1 MRDAFGTGLNRLRLF
16 CGNRECAAAFQ
27 LFASRFPPA
36 FPFGFIKKIGNHPFA
51 DLLRGCLSIEAFQN
65 VPDKRDRVIF
75 GQLFGCGE
83 VACLAREKMF
93 RRNNGQILGG
103 VLELHRVGFFAGKID
118 QDLIEK
124 KIPLCDPAKAPA
136 LVQTKRARLERV
148 QFLGRFGSQF
158 AGFDEFLE
166 LRVHESRTNY
176 DEGSPWQ
183 ATECLRLPSRVWHE
197 TLRAVATTSIWFWL
211 AFNAGV
217 FVALIVD
224 LVQFKHRGRELS
236 MRAAAQRTAIW
247 IVLSLLF
254 NLVVWKIR
262 GPDKALEFLTGYV
275 IEYSLSVDN
284 IFVFVLIFAYF
295 RVPPMAQHRALVWG
309 IVGALV
315 MRGVMI
321 WLGIELVNRFEF
333 ILYVFGAFLLVSAWR
348 MFFVKQKPQDFG
360 QSWVMRCCLRAFPIT
375 PEFHDE
381 HFKARVNDR
390 WMLTPLA
397 LALIVIDV
405 MDLVFAVDSI
415 PAVFAIT
422 RDPFIVYTS
431 NICAILGL
439 RSLYFL
445 LAKMVDRFIY
455 LQTGL
460 AFILGFIGI
469 KMIVADYY
477 PISNWISLAV
487 IVFALGVT
495 ITISMI
501 VTRHRAAADNRK

>member
-1 MRDAFGTGLNRLRLF
+1 M
-16 CGNRECAAAFQ
+16 
-27 LFASRFPPA
+27 
-36 FPFGFIKKIGNHPFA
+36 
-51 DLLRGCLSIEAFQN
+51 
-65 VPDKRDRVIF
+65 
-75 GQLFGCGE
+75 
-83 VACLAREKMF
+83 
-93 RRNNGQILGG
+93 
-103 VLELHRVGFFAGKID
+103 GFFAGKID

-124 KIPLCDPAKAPA
+124 KIPLRDPAKPPA
-136 LVQTKRARLERV
+136 LVEAKRARLERV

-321 WLGIELVNRFEF
+321 WLGIELANRFDF
-333 ILYVFGAFLLVSAWR
+333 ILYFFGAFLLVSAWR
-348 MFFVKQKPQDFG
+348 MFFVKQEPKDFG
-360 QSWVMRCCLRAFPIT
+360 QSWVMRCCNWAVPVT
-375 PEFHDE
+375 PVFHDE
-381 HFKARVNDR
+381 HFKARVDGR

-445 LAKMVDRFIY
+445 VAKMITRFVY
-455 LQTGL
+455 LKTGL
-460 AFILGFIGI
+460 AIVLAFVGA
-469 KMIVADYY
+469 KMMLRDVFEI
-477 PISNWISLAV
+477 PTLLSLAFV
-487 IVFALGVT
+487 VSVLAAT
-495 ITISMI
+495 ICISMAA
-501 VTRHRAAADNRK
+501 TRRANANSTTPPTAQ